1 MESSE
6 ETTATFGGICE
17 QFTICKPKLYTLTI
31 ATNPKL
37 SLQYPQIYN
46 RNQLRVQK
54 MTLCS
59 DKARQYSESG
69 PFKSDLFHEH
79 SVIQFQHFDCHNDL
93 VPHVL

>member
-1 MESSE
+1 MR
-6 ETTATFGGICE
+6 
-17 QFTICKPKLYTLTI
+17 TIHNLQAKLYALNI

-37 SLQYPQIYN
+37 SLQYLQIYN

-79 SVIQFQHFDCHNDL
+79 SVILFQHFDNDL